1 MPRAVTYG
9 LIVFA
14 AIWFVG
20 WSTGMGGSFLPNLIF
35 SVLMGLLAL
44 FLVTLVLAESRPT
57 FVDASS
63 PASQ

>member
-35 SVLMGLLAL
+35 SVLMGLLAGGL
-44 FLVTLVLAESRPT
+44 FAIAGRLAKKREDEGR
-57 FVDASS
+57 
-63 PASQ
+63 